1 MSGLIGHM
9 MYAILGG
16 KAAEQRKLPVAPLLN
31 RYYATYL
38 AGSYLG
44 CDVQTLPA
52 AICVDTG
59 APVGYGSQ
67 LPTHSPL
74 TGGAVRPYRL
84 TFEGKQFSPREIHQ
98 LFYGRTHLSFG
109 WSAQQQD
116 RALPWK
122 QVPDYLAAVIGDAM
136 RLFGPGQ
143 RQVAYILGWLTHVV
157 GDNLI
162 KSYQPGIDLDLLDG
176 KYTPR
181 NRPIQDLVTFHE
193 VGRKELGISWKD
205 LMADMATTPIE
216 SIQLHYMRVAPP
228 RGELAETF
236 PDYWQPE
243 QAPLLQAVLQENRS
257 YQQVR
262 NGRLLQQLALR
273 KVNGRSICDE
283 ELSQRTGGLSYEEM
297 VRLADQA
304 DFRHALWQMGEAVA
318 DLMEQVVQR
327 QPLLQ
332 QLPRDDGPGW
342 QVLSDRWKKSP

>member
-1 MSGLIGHM
+1 MSGVIGHM

-16 KAAEQRKLPVAPLLN
+16 KAASQRKLPVAPLVHQH
-31 RYYATYL
+31 YASYL
-38 AGSYLG
+38 AGAYLG

-59 APVGYGSQ
+59 APIGYGSQ
-67 LPTHSPL
+67 VPAHSPL

-84 TFEGKQFSPREIHQ
+84 VVDKQEFSPRDIHR

-109 WSAQQQD
+109 WAPGQQEQ
-116 RALPWK
+116 ALPWDE
-122 QVPDYLAAVIGDAM
+122 VPDYLAAVTGDAL
-136 RLFGPGQ
+136 RLFGPGH

-162 KSYQPGIDLDLLDG
+162 KSYQPGIDLELLDG

-193 VGRKELGISWKD
+193 IGRKELGVSWD
-205 LMADMATTPIE
+205 ALMADMASTPVE
-216 SIQLHYMRVAPP
+216 LIQFHYMRVAAP
-228 RGELAETF
+228 RGQLAERF
-236 PDYWQPE
+236 PGLWQPS
-243 QAPLLQAVLQENRS
+243 QSRLLEAVLRKNRS

-262 NGRLLQQLALR
+262 NERLLQQLALR
-273 KVNGRSICDE
+273 TINGRLVCDE
-283 ELSQRTGGLSYEEM
+283 ELSQRTGGLDYQEM
-297 VRLADQA
+297 VQMAKDA

-318 DLMEQVVQR
+318 DLMSAVVER

-332 QLPRDDGPGW
+332 QLPSGGGTDW
-342 QVLSDRWKKSP
+342 KLLTERWRKG